1 MQGFAISMRCGNQR
15 RERRPR
21 MLRRDSSP
29 RCARQELPPD
39 QVRVLLAPRQQLGAG
54 THHVTFAG
62 APPPTP
68 PAPWLDHLARVM
80 VGSLSRRA
88 ALRGL
93 AGGLAA
99 ALLGACAPPPPAPPA
114 PTRPA
119 PTPARRSSVTLAPTA
134 TRPKARS
141 TIPPITSEAAC
152 RAAGGN
158 W

>member
-68 PAPWLDHLARVM
+68 PAPWLDHLARVT

-93 AGGLAA
+93 ARGLAA
-99 ALLGACAPPPPAPPA
+99 ALLGAYAPPRPLPPLALPQRPLVARASPSPPPPPAP
-114 PTRPA
+114 RPG
-119 PTPARRSSVTLAPTA
+119 PRSRRSPQRPPAAP
-134 TRPKARS
+134 
-141 TIPPITSEAAC
+141 
-152 RAAGGN
+152 RAATG
-158 W
+158 